1 MLLIA
6 LNLLLIA
13 CNERGA
19 ERSLALTP
27 TPVTP
32 TPMPAV
38 PPSPTPPTTL
48 TDAGRI
54 QLGQSLY
61 ADHCVAC
68 HQLNGEGNLGRFPA
82 LNHNPFVT
90 AGQSTAV
97 VDVVLHGRKEMPGFG
112 ETLTDLEIA
121 AVTSYIRTAWD
132 NQAPAV
138 SVEKVQE
145 VRQLASFD

>member
-1 MLLIA
+1 
-6 LNLLLIA
+6 
-13 CNERGA
+13 
-19 ERSLALTP
+19 
-27 TPVTP
+27 
-32 TPMPAV
+32 MPNA
-38 PPSPTPPTTL
+38 TPPTTL
-48 TDAGRI
+48 TDSGRVEMGE
-54 QLGQSLY
+54 LLY
-61 ADHCVAC
+61 TEHCAAC
-68 HQLNGEGNLGRFPA
+68 HRLNGEGNLGRFPA

-97 VDVVLHGRKEMPGFG
+97 VEVVLHGRKEMPAFG

-121 AVTSYIRTAWD
+121 AVTSYIRSAWD